1 MTPVQ
6 ARALFSLWHPTS
18 KKSQNRSKM
27 DTKTDPKSHKPPLG
41 HHSQITLCTAH
52 PNCTKIFKNDVQ
64 KGPQNDVKIHS
75 KTSQKRTRHPL
86 GPRWLP
92 KLAPD
97 PPKPRFLAP
106 KPRFETLFWS
116 FFAMVCGSFWTPRHG
131 ATWCVVS
138 DAPNWVVPVILLP
151 VPDCAMRGVLCP
163 GVLVCGD

>member
-6 ARALFSLWHPTS
+6 AGALFSLWHPTS

-92 KLAPD
+92 KVAPD
-97 PPKPRFLAP
+97 PPKPRDP
-106 KPRFETLFWS
+106 
-116 FFAMVCGSFWTPRHG
+116 FFVIFCHGLWIILNTSPWCHMVCGFRCSQLGSACDPT
-131 ATWCVVS
+131 A
-138 DAPNWVVPVILLP
+138 
-151 VPDCAMRGVLCP
+151 CA
-163 GVLVCGD
+163 

>member
-1 MTPVQ
+1 MRSVGSKWCPRVTTWSPKSPKICKKCRQKLVPKAHYPKTPFYNHSNYENMTPVQ
-6 ARALFSLWHPTS
+6 AGALFSLWHPTS

-92 KLAPD
+92 KVAPD

-106 KPRFETLFWS
+106 KPRF
-116 FFAMVCGSFWTPRHG
+116 
-131 ATWCVVS
+131 
-138 DAPNWVVPVILLP
+138 
-151 VPDCAMRGVLCP
+151 
-163 GVLVCGD
+163 

>member
-6 ARALFSLWHPTS
+6 AGALFSLWHPTS

-64 KGPQNDVKIHS
+64 KGPQNDVRIHS
-75 KTSQKRTRHPL
+75 KTSHKRTRRPL

-92 KLAPD
+92 KVAPD

-116 FFAMVCGSFWTPRHG
+116 FFATVCGSFWTPRHG
-131 ATWCVVS
+131 ATWCVVFRCFQLGS
-138 DAPNWVVPVILLP
+138 ACDPTACALLCDAWCVVSW
-151 VPDCAMRGVLCP
+151 CP
-163 GVLVCGD
+163 GVW